1 MATFPNSFRTDSAR
15 IHGEHQELLTQL
27 ADLISALEALGPS
40 TLSVDPL
47 GAGRLRRSA
56 SRLEGLL
63 PAHFRR
69 EEATLLDAVAPVS
82 PELAEFARQMRQ
94 EHQRFTARMSAFVFS
109 VAELESGNHGG
120 SSLRKVQETGE
131 VLAHDLA
138 EHIALEE
145 HQLDGFL

>member
-1 MATFPNSFRTDSAR
+1 MATFPNSFRNDSAR

-27 ADLISALEALGPS
+27 ADFVSALEALGPS

-56 SRLEGLL
+56 SRLQEFL
-63 PAHFRR
+63 PSHFRR
-69 EEATLLDAVAPVS
+69 EENTLLDAVAPVS

-94 EHQRFTARMSAFVFS
+94 EHQRFAGRLAAFAAL
-109 VAELESGNHGG
+109 VAEMEAGNHGG
-120 SSLRKVQETGE
+120 GWLQKVQQTGE

-138 EHIALEE
+138 EHVALEE

>member
-1 MATFPNSFRTDSAR
+1 MATFPHSFRSDSAR
-15 IHGEHQELLTQL
+15 IHGEHRELLVQL
-27 ADLISALEALGPS
+27 ADFLSALEALGPS

-56 SRLEGLL
+56 SRLEAFL

-94 EHQRFTARMSAFVFS
+94 EHQHFTLRMDAFAAS
-109 VAELESGNHGG
+109 LAQLESGNHGG
-120 SSLRKVQETGE
+120 AALRKVQETGE

-138 EHIALEE
+138 EHVALEE
-145 HQLDGFL
+145 NQLDGFL

>member
-1 MATFPNSFRTDSAR
+1 MATFPTSFRSDSAR
-15 IHGEHQELLTQL
+15 IHGEHQELLRQL

-56 SRLEGLL
+56 SRLEVFLGS
-63 PAHFRR
+63 HFRH

-82 PELAEFARQMRQ
+82 PELAEFARQIRQ
-94 EHQRFTARMSAFVFS
+94 EHQRFTARMNAFRTE
-109 VAELESGNHGG
+109 AAALEAGNHGG
-120 SSLRKVQETGE
+120 AGLRKVREAGE
-131 VLAHDLA
+131 ILAHDLA

-145 HQLDGFL
+145 NQLDGFL